1 MAYQKITLDLTF
13 FQMME
18 LEKLIG
24 LNETGQ
30 FFVLAET
37 DIKTGKLK
45 VVAWEGVEAQAVHDA
60 LEAALRGDH
69 NSGQNATGG

>member
-30 FFVLAET
+30 FFVLAEP

-45 VVAWEGVEAQAVHDA
+45 VVTWEGVEAQAVHDA
-60 LEAALRGDH
+60 LEDALRGDH
-69 NSGQNATGG
+69 NSGQDAR